1 MNPKKRK
8 NATRGGIGAILLT
21 GLVGAREI
29 WVLGQ
34 QGLAIGLA
42 VAAACGAGAL
52 AWFLAR
58 HRDDIGEGI

>member
-8 NATRGGIGAILLT
+8 NATRGGVGAILLA

-34 QGLAIGLA
+34 QSLAIGLA

-52 AWFLAR
+52 AWFVAR
-58 HRDDIGEGI
+58 HRDDIGEDV

>member
-8 NATRGGIGAILLT
+8 NATRGGIAAILLT
-21 GLVGAREI
+21 GLVGAREM

-42 VAAACGAGAL
+42 VAAACGAGVL
-52 AWFLAR
+52 AWLL
-58 HRDDIGEGI
+58 RDTAMT